1 MSIDLIARGLAAR
14 TTSSAEAA
22 RTNAV
27 TALAS
32 ATAAAGSAVTATN
45 AASALTGAVAQISA
59 TVGSLIRANLL
70 SLEAGIAAPKVMT
83 FSSTAGRWRLTASG
97 FAICAANEE
106 RLCYNSSGQ
115 FLGAMLQ
122 PADTYRSAPWH
133 DTAAPHAATDPAY
146 LVKSQASD
154 TIAYAGSHTEADIFG
169 TTGKGAVWTQGTVNS
184 GQLSAPNAVTGTAAS
199 VADIIRTHA
208 IVAIAPG
215 SVGANTIAFGSRTAA
230 SAFDAA
236 TYSHDAAGAITGFTE
251 AWGTRRCG
259 YYDLG
264 MLNGKRWTYLWV
276 DTYVNAAG
284 SLYYPVFLMTGTL
297 DTGRKVHICEM
308 MVQRNPTSAPAAVPV
323 CAANKTFAA
332 DTINTGIMQQVG
344 YIMPHIAAARSQAP
358 GGQITAPAIT
368 IGLPYLPI
376 EKDIRVVQSTETAD
390 RSGILHNGNEALYFT
405 PFKTP
410 TLHALVLGPSRFPH
424 PIGTYGTGKLAV
436 SQQVRSVFQKRK
448 EFLPITQR
456 LTSVLTGSYDMDGII
471 VASLTD
477 TSPGLWQQVG
487 IGVAAY
493 RSIAVQASND
503 IAMTRCLFA
512 GAHLGNSRSR
522 KYLQNDQTD
531 ERCVWAGQPIVTVS
545 AGGPS
550 NAGSSVSFAGSFGT
564 RMARFLAPF
573 ATVSSQG
580 NTTGSKIN
588 LNVNDVGYDLI
599 WSDGINVGSGLFLN
613 GTGHRRFGGRFTC
626 YPALNLWQSRKEF
639 EVNRYDGNGWVAFS
653 ASGLTVDQLPHGR
666 PATMVG
672 TYDFTAGTLDASKIN
687 ADKHHIVRYWERG
700 DTSLYDKAGYQW
712 HAAQQEHINQDG
724 SCWTSYPLQNEV
736 YVVEGDGIAVRLY
749 YDYGYWP
756 SSGAGYVSTP
766 NAPAASNTG
775 THADNFQPNAGAVSM
790 YGWRE
795 EGVFLCNEGQGPFLQ
810 GSSSGAANGADFGD
824 WETSKSLFVLAT
836 NNPLRL
842 EYPKYAGAQLALR
855 NSLIV
860 QGAQSFRDINGS
872 GGSCFVTAQGANAV
886 AVFDNAWI
894 ATTSATGQNI
904 ASGAT
909 ATGTINRLPAS
920 TVKGGTFTHATDPQ
934 ARNLVAPAFWD
945 PISELP
951 LLSDPWRF
959 QVSAHAG
966 QLVGVDFNA
975 VIDTARNR
983 HRPWL
988 ALIESDLLTPYFR
1001 PADFIATATVG
1012 GSTVPAATAVGT
1024 VIATGIKA
1032 TGFDVLQGGHR
1043 RGYFALDAAGNLS
1056 VAKALTGL
1064 NDVFLLRTALNETI
1078 LIDVTA

>member
-1 MSIDLIARGLAAR
+1 MAVPTLIAGKLKEAIEGDLAQNIADVNDAVAAGLA
-14 TTSSAEAA
+14 SVG
-22 RTNAV
+22 N
-27 TALAS
+27 
-32 ATAAAGSAVTATN
+32 
-45 AASALTGAVAQISA
+45 I
-59 TVGSLIRANLL
+59 VGSVIRNTDFV
-70 SLEAGIAAPKVMT
+70 SLEEGINAPKAFT
-83 FSSTAGRWRLTASG
+83 YTSTAGRYRLAANG
-97 FAICAANEE
+97 FIVCAANEE
-106 RLCYNSSGQ
+106 RLCYSTSNQ
-115 FLGAMLQ
+115 FLGSMMQ

-133 DTAAPHAATDPAY
+133 DTTAPHTATDPAY
-146 LVKSQASD
+146 LTKSQASD
-154 TIAYAGSHTEADIFG
+154 TIVYAGGHTEADIFG

-208 IVAIAPG
+208 IIAITPG
-215 SVGANTIAFGSRTAA
+215 SVGANTITFGSRTPA
-230 SAFDAA
+230 SAFDVAVFQ
-236 TYSHDAAGAITGFTE
+236 HDATGAITGFTE
-251 AWGTRRCG
+251 TWGTRRCG

-276 DTYVNAAG
+276 DTYVNTAG
-284 SLYYPVFLMTGTL
+284 SLYYPVFLMQGTL

-332 DTINTGIMQQVG
+332 DTINTGITQQVG
-344 YIMPHIAAARSQAP
+344 YIMPHIAVARSQATN
-358 GGQITAPAIT
+358 GQIVAPPIV
-368 IGLPYLPI
+368 IGIPYLPI
-376 EKDIRVVQSTETAD
+376 EKSISVVQSTETAD
-390 RSGILHNGNEALYFT
+390 RYGILHNSNELLYFT

-410 TLHALVLGPSRFPH
+410 TLHTLMLGPSRFPFV
-424 PIGTYGTGKLAV
+424 IGTYGANKAAV
-436 SQQVRSVFQKRK
+436 GQQVRSVFQNRK
-448 EFLPITQR
+448 EFFPITQR
-456 LTSVLTGSYDMDGII
+456 LSSVLTGSYDMDGTI

-477 TSPGLWQQVG
+477 TSPGLWQQAG
-487 IGVAAY
+487 IGIATYRPVAITAT
-493 RSIAVQASND
+493 NN
-503 IAMTRCLFA
+503 IAMTNCLIA
-512 GAHLGNSRSR
+512 GAHLANSRSR
-522 KYLQNDQTD
+522 KYLQDDQTD
-531 ERCVWAGQPIVTVS
+531 ERGVWAGQPIATVS
-545 AGGPS
+545 SGGPS

-564 RMARFLAPF
+564 RMARFLTPF
-573 ATVSSQG
+573 ATVASQG
-580 NTTGSKIN
+580 NTTGSVIN
-588 LNVNDVGYDLI
+588 LNVSDVGYDLI

-700 DTSLYDKAGYQW
+700 DSPSQFDKAGYQW
-712 HAAQQEHINQDG
+712 HAAQQEHVNADG
-724 SCWTSYPLQNEV
+724 SDWTSYPLQNEV
-736 YVVEGDGIAVRLY
+736 YVVEGDGVAVRLY

-775 THADNFQPNAGAVSM
+775 THADNFQPNATSVSM

-810 GSSSGAANGADFGD
+810 GGIALAASNSDFGD
-824 WETSKSLFVLAT
+824 WETSNSLFVLAS
-836 NNPLRL
+836 NNCLRL
-842 EYPKYAGAQLALR
+842 EFPKYTGAQLALR
-855 NSLIV
+855 DSLII
-860 QGAQSFRDINGS
+860 QGAQSFRDVNG
-872 GGSCFVTAQGANAV
+872 GGSSCFVTAQGANAV

-904 ASGAT
+904 NNGAT
-909 ATGTINRLPAS
+909 AAVPINRLPAS
-920 TVKGGTFTHATDPQ
+920 VVNGGTFTHAADPQ
-934 ARNLVAPAFWD
+934 ARNLVDPALWD
-945 PISELP
+945 PISEMP
-951 LLSDPWRF
+951 LLSDPWDF
-959 QVSAHAG
+959 QVSAYAG
-966 QLVGVDFNA
+966 QLVGVDFNS
-975 VIDTARNR
+975 VINTARDR

-988 ALIESDLLTPYFR
+988 ALIESDLLAPYFR

-1024 VIATGIKA
+1024 VIATGIQA
-1032 TGFDVLQGGHR
+1032 TSFDVQYGGNR
-1043 RGYFALDAAGNLS
+1043 RGYFALDSLGNLS

-1064 NDVFLLRTALNETI
+1064 NDVFLLRTSMDEI
-1078 LIDVTA
+1078 IMIDVTA